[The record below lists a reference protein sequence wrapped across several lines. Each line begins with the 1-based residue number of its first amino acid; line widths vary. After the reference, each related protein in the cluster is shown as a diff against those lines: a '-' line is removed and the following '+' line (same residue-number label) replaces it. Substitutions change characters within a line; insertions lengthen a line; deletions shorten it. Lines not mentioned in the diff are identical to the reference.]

1 MELFPLRAETR
12 TRSRSGNSVVANA
25 ALSSCVHR
33 GLAPTRIMH
42 MSRRFNATWSPSVLS
57 RTTSFA
63 VEDNADEAI
72 PRRGSDSSS
81 SLRSSSTSTRTALFG
96 RVGAAL
102 LWVALLFCLCAVA
115 LGQWTRMIDL
125 DPTVALNVFALLSG
139 AIVLVFE
146 ICRAVP

>member
-1 MELFPLRAETR
+1 
-12 TRSRSGNSVVANA
+12 
-25 ALSSCVHR
+25 
-33 GLAPTRIMH
+33 

-63 VEDNADEAI
+63 VGDNADEAI

-81 SLRSSSTSTRTALFG
+81 SVRSSSTSTRTALFG

-102 LWVALLFCLCAVA
+102 LWVVLLFCLCAVA
-115 LGQWTRMIDL
+115 LGQWTGMIDL

-146 ICRAVP
+146 ICRALP